1 MDFSQLKHFV
11 CIAELGGFSKAE
23 QALDISQPSLSR
35 QMRLLEEDLNTKL
48 FLRTGR
54 GVALT
59 PAGETFLPHAK
70 AILEAV
76 ERGRQAMSSGSTD
89 LTGKISVGLAHRLSR
104 VLTPPLV
111 QAFRQ
116 RFPNASISIVEG
128 KTHALVS
135 ALSMGHVEVAVLF
148 NLETP
153 DNLIVE
159 PLTEEYYVLVG
170 MRTNDFTLPESI
182 PFEDLAKYP
191 LILPPLANSIRAN
204 LELARRRSNIDFNV
218 VAEVDT
224 RLAVVDLMRLGMGF
238 SVVGHGEA
246 KLLRQGGEFTSAR
259 IEGLGARS
267 VTYLARSRRF
277 SSTQL
282 GSAVASLIRE
292 LDLASLIG
300 ADSIQP
306 VNGHE
311 QG

>member
-11 CIAELGGFSKAE
+11 CIAQLGGFSKAE

-76 ERGRQAMSSGSTD
+76 DKGRKAIHSGSTD
-89 LTGKISVGLAHRLSR
+89 LTGKISVGLAHRLAR
-104 VLTPPLV
+104 VMTPPLV
-111 QAFRQ
+111 KAFRE
-116 RFPNASISIVEG
+116 RFPQASISIVEG
-128 KTHALVS
+128 KTATLLS
-135 ALSMGHVEVAVLF
+135 ALGLGHIEVAVLF

-159 PLTEEYYVLVG
+159 PLTEEHYVLMG
-170 MRTNDFTLPESI
+170 MRTKDFVLPESI

-191 LILPPLANSIRAN
+191 LILPQAANSIRAN
-204 LELARRRSNIDFNV
+204 LELARRRTQVEFNV

-224 RLAVVDLMRLGMGF
+224 RVAVFELMRLGLGL

-246 KLLRQGGEFTSAR
+246 RLMADSGEFTSAR
-259 IEGLGARS
+259 IEGIGSRS

-277 SSTQL
+277 TPTHL
-282 GSAVASLIRE
+282 GDAVAELIRE
-292 LDLASLIG
+292 LDLASLLG
-300 ADSIQP
+300 ADP
-306 VNGHE
+306 VLPMTGHA